1 MRTVEALLAA
11 ALRAP
16 IRLYQVAIGP
26 LFPRVCR
33 FQPTCSAYALD
44 AIDVHGP
51 FRGLALSAWRLLRC
65 HPFHPGGYDPVPP
78 RCTPNPIRC
87 HEHGDRCR
95 AGIAACSAGKKS
107 E

>member
-1 MRTVEALLAA
+1 MRTISALLAA

-33 FQPTCSAYALD
+33 FEPTCSAYALE
-44 AIDVHGP
+44 AIGRHGP
-51 FRGLALSAWRLLRC
+51 FKGAALSVWRLLRC
-65 HPFHPGGYDPVPP
+65 HPFHPGGYDPVPV
-78 RCTPNPIRC
+78 RRTTDTPN
-87 HEHGDRCR
+87 HSGHGECR
-95 AGIAACSAGKKS
+95 RTGRLSCSAGKNS